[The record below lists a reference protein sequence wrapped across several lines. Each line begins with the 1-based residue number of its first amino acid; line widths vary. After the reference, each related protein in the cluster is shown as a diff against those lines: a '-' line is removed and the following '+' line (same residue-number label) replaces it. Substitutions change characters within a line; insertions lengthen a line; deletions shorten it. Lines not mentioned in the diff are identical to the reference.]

1 MTIRIALQMDALSR
15 LNLKYDST
23 LYLAKAAL
31 KRGCELFHYEPA
43 HLRLDVGHGVTA
55 AGHALNFNEAENSW
69 SLGEAATIELA
80 DVSVVLMRQDPPF
93 DLAYIT
99 ATHLLD
105 HLGDRVKVINDPTGV
120 RNAPEKLLVTHFPQF
135 MPPTLIARD
144 VDAIEAFRV
153 AHGDIVIKPIYGH
166 AGHGIFHLRSGDD
179 NLPGLME
186 TLGGISAEP
195 VIAQKFLPVNAYG
208 DKRIVLLDGEAV
220 GHYRRIP
227 AKGDFRG
234 NARVGARTEV
244 APLLKRDR
252 EICAELGPVLRDCG
266 LRLVGLDVIGDF
278 LTEINV
284 TSPTGLVTSD
294 ELNNRSGK
302 DSIAEKFWDKVLG

>member
-1 MTIRIALQMDALSR
+1 MIRIALQMDALSR
-15 LNLKYDST
+15 LNLKSDST
-23 LYLAKAAL
+23 LYLARAAAQ
-31 KRGCELFHYEPA
+31 RGHELFHYEPR

-55 AGHALNFNEAENSW
+55 AGHALLFNEESNSW
-69 SLGEAATIELA
+69 GLGEAGTVELA
-80 DVSVVLMRQDPPF
+80 DYDIVLMRQDPPF
-93 DLAYIT
+93 DLSYIT
-99 ATHLLD
+99 ATHILD
-105 HLGDRVKVINDPTGV
+105 HLGGKTQVINDPTGV
-120 RNAPEKLLVTHFPQF
+120 RNAPEKLLCTHFPQF
-135 MPPTLIARD
+135 MPPTLIASD
-144 VDAIEAFRV
+144 MNAIEDFRV
-153 AHGDIVIKPIYGH
+153 AQGDIVIKPLYGH
-166 AGHGIFHLRSGDD
+166 AGHGIFHLRAGDD
-179 NLPGLME
+179 NLPALME
-186 TLGGISAEP
+186 TLGDLSGTP

-208 DKRIVLLDGEAV
+208 DKRIVMLDGEPV

-234 NARVGARTEV
+234 NARVGARTEP

-294 ELNNRSGK
+294 EIAGSTGK
-302 DSIAEKFWDKVLG
+302 DSIAEKFWDKLLG